1 MSIQQ
6 VIAHIE
12 KQVDNSPKFRIYV
25 IEIESIPFKRFTKEL
40 QSYLESFTSLQY
52 LSVNNCSLESLE
64 NFPRISSLIRLDL
77 ISNNLT
83 NDFSHLKTSKYIQ
96 TLYLSANQIT
106 DYDALDSL
114 KVLVNLLQL
123 NLIANPLTTKA
134 DYSEQIFLRFPSLKF
149 LDSKDKNGKTSDEA
163 NMSDSL
169 QRIRPDLFVK
179 GQSMQNLPSVQEIPA
194 AKNKE
199 FPAKKKEKK
208 EIPTRKN
215 ENKEIQAKEK
225 TKENSKTKIPGIKK
239 TNSYKKAKR
248 ITRISEKVG
257 LLFPV
262 SRIRRKYKEKF
273 ECNRYSDKA
282 FVFLTSV
289 LQYMCAEILEVSG
302 DQAKNDGV
310 KRIMPRHLFKGIKL
324 DNELKEFFENAI
336 IPEAEFI
343 SKLHL

>member
-6 VIAHIE
+6 VISHIE
-12 KQVDNSPKFRIYV
+12 KQVDNSPKSRIYV
-25 IEIESIPFKRFTKEL
+25 IEIESIPFKKFTKEL
-40 QSYLESFTSLQY
+40 QTYLESFTSLQY
-52 LSVNNCSLESLE
+52 LSLNNCSLESLE

-123 NLIANPLTTKA
+123 NLLANPLTTKSN
-134 DYSEQIFLRFPSLKF
+134 YSEQIFLRFPSLKF
-149 LDSKDKNGKTSDEA
+149 LDSMDKNGKTSNEA
-163 NMSDSL
+163 NMTDSL

-179 GQSMQNLPSVQEIPA
+179 GQSMQNLPGAQDIPA
-194 AKNKE
+194 TNNKIIN
-199 FPAKKKEKK
+199 PVQCASIPINPHNSSIINGGKQKEKK
-208 EIPTRKN
+208 
-215 ENKEIQAKEK
+215 K
-225 TKENSKTKIPGIKK
+225 TNSKTKIIKK
-239 TNSYKKAKR
+239 TNSYKKPQR
-248 ITRISEKVG
+248 ITKISEKVG

-262 SRIRRKYKEKF
+262 SRIRRKYKEKV
-273 ECNRYSDKA
+273 ECNKYSDKA

-289 LQYMCAEILEVSG
+289 LQYMCAEI
-302 DQAKNDGV
+302 
-310 KRIMPRHLFKGIKL
+310 L